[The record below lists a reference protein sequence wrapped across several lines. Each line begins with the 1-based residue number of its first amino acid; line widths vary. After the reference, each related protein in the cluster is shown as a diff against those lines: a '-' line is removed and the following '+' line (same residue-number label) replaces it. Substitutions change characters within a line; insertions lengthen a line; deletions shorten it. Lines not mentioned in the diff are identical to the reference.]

1 MSTERKEKGRAGENL
16 VVDFLLKNEYEIL
29 EQNWRY
35 LKSEVDIIALN
46 KQSSEICFVEVK
58 TRKSKDFGNPE
69 TFVSKRQ
76 QKMII
81 EAAQAYLIQNNIE
94 EEARFDVAGVI
105 LRSNGP
111 GEIDYIKGAFYPTL

>member
-29 EQNWRY
+29 EKNWRY

-58 TRKSKDFGNPE
+58 TRKSMN
-69 TFVSKRQ
+69 Q
-76 QKMII
+76 
-81 EAAQAYLIQNNIE
+81 
-94 EEARFDVAGVI
+94 
-105 LRSNGP
+105 
-111 GEIDYIKGAFYPTL
+111 IK